1 MNTKQQLLE
10 TAQATA
16 KALGPKLG
24 NRLPEL
30 PKLKRPKG
38 TSAGTFEFWQV
49 TRLLELDRELQ
60 NPALP
65 RVTIQVGGVTY
76 HVLADSRSLE
86 TFAKRVKRLPKTAFD
101 EQAEPI
107 IAILP

>member
-1 MNTKQQLLE
+1 MMNTKQQLLE
-10 TAQATA
+10 TATATA
-16 KALGPKLG
+16 KALGPRLG

-30 PKLKRPKG
+30 PKLKKPKG
-38 TSAGTFEFWQV
+38 YTGAYDFWSV
-49 TRLLELDRELQ
+49 TRALELDRSLQ

-65 RVTIQVGGVTY
+65 RVKIQVGGVTY

-86 TFAKRVKRLPKTAFD
+86 TFAKRVKKLPQSAFD

-107 IAILP
+107 VAVLP